1 MGGHCW
7 GLGVVVVVVCGGMVT
22 MVSTQ
27 VVGSSLLSLGHNDTG
42 GGMVAMW
49 LMQAMAMVMVGA
61 VVGSCHCRVGIGCHC
76 CHLVDSAG
84 GGQCRCHR
92 PSSMVG
98 PSLSLSLSLSLIT
111 VVVALTVLVVVMAV
125 GKACRE
131 VLENIDS

>member
-1 MGGHCW
+1 
-7 GLGVVVVVVCGGMVT
+7 
-22 MVSTQ
+22 
-27 VVGSSLLSLGHNDTG
+27 
-42 GGMVAMW
+42 MVAMW

-61 VVGSCHCRVGIGCHC
+61 VVGSCHCRVGIGCRC
-76 CHLVDSAG
+76 CHLVDSTG

-98 PSLSLSLSLSLIT
+98 LSLSLSLIT